1 MYLQAQAQPQQ
12 QPQQQQ
18 PRQSNV
24 ADSEKWACKVCTYLN
39 WPRSLRC
46 IQCCTKR
53 GGAAMEYAGMPAITA
68 DKDSNDC
75 VDRAGEALQALRISG
90 SDTELNA
97 RGGCQADS
105 TESSN
110 RQLIGA
116 AASNSNRRNLSPS
129 IDQQICSNSTHLN
142 NLANTSHSQQQQ
154 QQLTNQHQQ
163 QQNTSSSGALQQKH
177 CFVAK
182 WACNVSPLLK

>member
-1 MYLQAQAQPQQ
+1 
-12 QPQQQQ
+12 
-18 PRQSNV
+18 
-24 ADSEKWACKVCTYLN
+24 
-39 WPRSLRC
+39 
-46 IQCCTKR
+46 
-53 GGAAMEYAGMPAITA
+53 MEYAGMAAITA
-68 DKDSNDC
+68 EKDSIDC

-90 SDTELNA
+90 SDIELNA
-97 RGGCQADS
+97 RGGCQVDS
-105 TESSN
+105 SESSN

-116 AASNSNRRNLSPS
+116 AASNLNRRNLSPS

-163 QQNTSSSGALQQKH
+163 QQNTSSGALQQKH

-182 WACNVSPLLK
+182 WACNVSLLLT